1 LKYYVGITDYDWYR
15 LLSAQKP
22 DEVNFWRPGSQ
33 TSFKAIEVGAPFL
46 FKLHSPR
53 NYIVGGGFFVRYSV
67 LPVSLAWQAFGAK
80 NGATS
85 HEELKERLYKYRD
98 TNETNPSIGCVILTE
113 PFFFDEPDWIPIPDD
128 WKQNIV
134 SGKTYDTETPVGMRL
149 WTEVEARVGVGGA
162 PTVVGE
168 GEAFREKELYG
179 TAYLTRARLG
189 QGTFRVLVTDAYQR
203 RCAITGEKT
212 LVVLEAAHIKPVSRS
227 GPNRIDNGLLL
238 RSDLH
243 TLFDSGYVTVSNDYR
258 VEVSRRIKEEFENG
272 KYYYSLNGNSLSVLP
287 KGDFERPA
295 REFID
300 WHNQNVYK

>member
-1 LKYYVGITDYDWYR
+1 MKYYVGITDYDWYQR
-15 LLSAQKP
+15 LSAQKP

-33 TSFKAIEVGAPFL
+33 PSFKAIDVGAPFL

-67 LPVSLAWQAFGAK
+67 LPVFLAWQAFGEK
-80 NGATS
+80 NGAAS
-85 HEELKERLYKYRD
+85 HDEFLKRLYKYRD
-98 TNETNPSIGCVILTE
+98 TNEINPSVGCVILTE
-113 PFFFDEPDWIPIPDD
+113 PFFFDESDWIPIPDD

-134 SGKTYDTETPVGMRL
+134 SGKTYDTSTPIGQRL
-149 WTEVEARVGVGGA
+149 WEDVETHLAGREA
-162 PTVVGE
+162 PAVPGDKDVV
-168 GEAFREKELYG
+168 REKELYG
-179 TAYLTRARLG
+179 AAYLTKARLG

-212 LVVLEAAHIKPVSRS
+212 LPVLEAAHIKPVSKS

-243 TLFDSGYVTVSNDYR
+243 TLFDNGYVTVSSDYR

-272 KYYYSLNGNSLSVLP
+272 KDYYSLNGNQLSVLP
-287 KGDFERPA
+287 QGDVDRPA